1 MRNGKSLSFG
11 AKRSLYENLYLDCD
25 YRKTEIDVDFKSQRE
40 YQLYVLKSF
49 FESKTNE
56 DMFKMISY
64 LKHDVEE
71 LTKWVKFEKMS
82 AAGLSEMAGCSIQEF
97 ESLIESYNELIDFIE
112 SQILLA

>member
-11 AKRSLYENLYLDCD
+11 AKRSLYENLYLDLD

-49 FESKTNE
+49 FESNE
-56 DMFKMISY
+56 DMFRMISN
-64 LKHDVEE
+64 LKHDVNEM
-71 LTKWVKFEKMS
+71 TKWINFEKMS
-82 AAGLSEMAGCSIQEF
+82 ATGLVGCLIQEL
-97 ESLIESYNELIDFIE
+97 EDLIKSYNELIDFIE

>member
-11 AKRSLYENLYLDCD
+11 AKRSLYENLYLDLD
-25 YRKTEIDVDFKSQRE
+25 YRKTEIDVEFKSQRE

-49 FESKTNE
+49 FESNE
-56 DMFKMISY
+56 DMFRMISN
-64 LKHDVEE
+64 LEHDANEMR
-71 LTKWVKFEKMS
+71 KWIDFEKTS
-82 AAGLSEMAGCSIQEF
+82 ATGLSESAGYFMQDL

>member
-11 AKRSLYENLYLDCD
+11 AKRSLYENLYLDFD

-49 FESKTNE
+49 FESNE

-64 LKHDVEE
+64 LKHDVDE
-71 LTKWVKFEKMS
+71 LTKWIKFEKMS
-82 AAGLSEMAGCSIQEF
+82 ATGLSEIAGHSIKEF
-97 ESLIESYNELIDFIE
+97 ENLIKSYNELIDFIE

>member
-11 AKRSLYENLYLDCD
+11 AKRSLYENLYLDFN
-25 YRKTEIDVDFKSQRE
+25 YRKTEIDIDFKSQRE

-49 FESKTNE
+49 FESNE
-56 DMFKMISY
+56 DMFRMISY
-64 LKHDVEE
+64 LKHDIEE

-82 AAGLSEMAGCSIQEF
+82 TTNVSIIAGHSIEEF
-97 ESLIESYNELIDFIE
+97 ESLIESYNELIEFIE

>member
-1 MRNGKSLSFG
+1 MKNGKSLSFG
-11 AKRSLYENLYLDCD
+11 AKRSLYENLCLDFD

-49 FESKTNE
+49 FESND

-64 LKHDVEE
+64 LKHDVDE
-71 LTKWVKFEKMS
+71 LTKWIKFEKMS
-82 AAGLSEMAGCSIQEF
+82 AAGLSEMTGHSIKEF
-97 ESLIESYNELIDFIE
+97 EDLIKSYNELIDFIE